1 MAKHSQQWRDARWK
15 QNERQKNA
23 ETGLIAKQ
31 MSDMAHEMSTA
42 IDQLAENLNW
52 TKEMREHFD
61 SLRKFGPAPG
71 VDFLEVLKGTPLRF
85 VSQKWN
91 GDGTYDV
98 TFEVDV
104 LSNDSEH
111 EKVGVLTATAL
122 GVTYTAGR
130 LEVHG
135 RY

>member
-1 MAKHSQQWRDARWK
+1 MAKHDQQWRDARWK
-15 QNERQKNA
+15 QKERQKNA
-23 ETGLIAKQ
+23 EMGLIAKQ

-42 IDQLAENLNW
+42 IDQMVENLNW
-52 TKEMREHFD
+52 TKEMREYFD
-61 SLRKFGPAPG
+61 ALRKFGPAPG
-71 VDFLEVLKGTPLRF
+71 VDFSEVLKGTPLRF

-91 GDGTYDV
+91 RDGSYDV

-122 GVTYTAGR
+122 RVSYIAGM